1 MTTRER
7 AYDIFSRM
15 DERQLEGFITMFGIY
30 FPEDK
35 DKNDDLDKRT
45 RAFSEIDRLTHAID
59 NLDYDKELAEYRE
72 ERYGK

>member
-1 MTTRER
+1 
-7 AYDIFSRM
+7 
-15 DERQLEGFITMFGIY
+15 MFGIY

>member
-1 MTTRER
+1 MTIRER

-15 DERQLEGFITMFGIY
+15 DEKQLEGFITMFGVY

-35 DKNDDLDKRT
+35 DDDLDKRT
-45 RAFSEIDRLTHAID
+45 RAFNEIDRLTHTID